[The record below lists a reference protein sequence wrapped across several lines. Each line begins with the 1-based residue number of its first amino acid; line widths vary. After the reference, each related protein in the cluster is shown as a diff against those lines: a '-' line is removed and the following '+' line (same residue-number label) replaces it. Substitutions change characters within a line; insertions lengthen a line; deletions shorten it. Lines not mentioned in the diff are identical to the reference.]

1 MDFFTVPTLTFRVRC
16 CLFIRGHEIQPG
28 FRPVA
33 RILQVFW
40 ESIAQQKMPERLFY
54 LGRCLEPRRLL
65 KRFRVFD
72 HRQAEV
78 IEQEFVLRPFL
89 R

>member
-16 CLFIRGHEIQPG
+16 CLFIRAHEIQPA

-33 RILQVFW
+33 RILQFFW

-54 LGRCLEPRRLL
+54 LG
-65 KRFRVFD
+65 
-72 HRQAEV
+72 
-78 IEQEFVLRPFL
+78 
-89 R
+89 